1 MTLNMP
7 FSDLIGHERPKAIL
21 KASILHDRVAHAYL
35 FYGAESIGKK
45 QSALLFAQAV
55 NCDRDYGP
63 GGPEACGACRSC
75 QQIENRTH
83 PDFILIEPDQE
94 LANPQIKIEQVRELE
109 EQIVYRPLLGRR
121 KICVIDDADRLTQ
134 GAANALLKTLEE
146 PTAHSLFLLISS
158 RPAALP
164 ATVRSRCQGIRFV
177 PPARTQVEAA
187 LITKRELPPADARFL
202 AIATEARIGQALQA
216 EVATFRAQQD
226 EFCRLMSL
234 PSLQSVTAVL
244 TAAEALHKSDR
255 AQETLEWIEQWIR
268 DLILVGVGADP
279 DSLLNLERL
288 PELQEATK
296 GLRLDLLLDLLTEI
310 ESIQRSA
317 TRNVNLQMAL
327 ENILLRLREA
337 VTAPTGSRS
346 SG

>member
-1 MTLNMP
+1 MP

-35 FYGAESIGKK
+35 FYGEEGIGKK
-45 QSALLFAQAV
+45 QAAFLFAQAI

-63 GGPEACGACRSC
+63 DGPDACGACRSC

-83 PDFILIEPDQE
+83 PDFILIEPDRE

-146 PTAHSLFLLISS
+146 PTAHSLFLLVTS

-187 LITKRELPPADARFL
+187 LIVKRELPPADARFL
-202 AIATEARIGQALQA
+202 AMATQARIGQALQA
-216 EVATFRAQQD
+216 EVATLRTQQD
-226 EFCRLMSL
+226 EFCRLMS
-234 PSLQSVTAVL
+234 PQSLRSAATVL
-244 TAAEALHKSDR
+244 TAAEALHKADR
-255 AQETLEWIEQWIR
+255 APEALEWIEQWVR
-268 DLILVGVGADP
+268 DLILVGAGADQ
-279 DSLLNLERL
+279 DSLLNLEHL
-288 PELQEATK
+288 SELQQLA
-296 GLRLDLLLDLLTEI
+296 GNLHLAPLLDLLTEL
-310 ESIQRSA
+310 ETIQRAS

-327 ENILLRLREA
+327 ENILLRLRDA
-337 VTAPTGSRS
+337 VCVPSGHHSPGST
-346 SG
+346 